1 MRQMTSQSFVI
12 KLKQSSQGAEYA
24 GTDQSHDDAGQKHA
38 AHAGK
43 DCRLEFHIKKTG
55 SQDAGPG
62 SGSGKWNTYEQKQSD
77 KKTAACGILQL
88 LTAPLPL
95 VQAPVEELAD
105 VRLVSTP
112 YKDLAG
118 EQVNKR
124 NGNHITEHADD
135 VGRQKI

>member
-43 DCRLEFHIKKTG
+43 DCRLEFHIQKTG
-55 SQDAGPG
+55 SQDTGPG

-77 KKTAACGILQL
+77 KKTAACGFLQL
-88 LTAPLPL
+88 LTAPLAF
-95 VQAPVEELAD
+95 VQTPVEELAD

-112 YKDLAG
+112 YKDLAA
-118 EQVNKR
+118 NR
-124 NGNHITEHADD
+124 
-135 VGRQKI
+135 

>member
-43 DCRLEFHIKKTG
+43 DCRLEFHIQKTG
-55 SQDAGPG
+55 SQDTGPG

-77 KKTAACGILQL
+77 KKTAACGFLQL
-88 LTAPLPL
+88 LTAPLAF
-95 VQAPVEELAD
+95 VQTPVEELAE
-105 VRLVSTP
+105 V
-112 YKDLAG
+112 KAG
-118 EQVNKR
+118 QHPIQ
-124 NGNHITEHADD
+124 GSC
-135 VGRQKI
+135 GRTGK